1 MNYSSTNWRVILISF
16 LEVWRNKTL
25 KFRWKVGENE
35 IWKHPRVFSRVRV
48 SPALA
53 ARLPRKLYY
62 GEKGLK
68 SFFREIERKRLFAG
82 RMDGCKVI
90 PDATSTCS
98 MNNFDELCERNF
110 IAIEKSQGTSK
121 TEVRGNKMITERQIE
136 EEKGV
141 LTF

>member
-1 MNYSSTNWRVILISF
+1 M
-16 LEVWRNKTL
+16 K
-25 KFRWKVGENE
+25 
-35 IWKHPRVFSRVRV
+35 IWKHPRVFSHVRV
-48 SPALA
+48 CPALA

-62 GEKGLK
+62 GVKGLK

-121 TEVRGNKMITERQIE
+121 TEVRGNKMIT
-136 EEKGV
+136 
-141 LTF
+141 